1 MDRVSRGVSRGLNA
15 FLDTLTS
22 ARASGH
28 QVVCIQ
34 CHGRVSS
41 ESYLTTHAKGF
52 KLDFCSRKCGH
63 SYWYEYGQHQKTPP
77 AVPQGAFGPQLRHT
91 RRCVPP
97 SAGPRTC
104 RLPGCNKPCFVE
116 GTRVHDYCGRSH
128 AQQANAVAA
137 GAVAGPQTYGSHSC
151 HSVYGECKAV
161 LGRVICICKPWER
174 PRQSCLY
181 WLCPGVPNEVRE
193 VSCQLQCIMKSA
205 H

>member
-63 SYWYEYGQHQKTPP
+63 SYWYEYGQHQITPP
-77 AVPQGAFGPQLRHT
+77 AAVPQGAFGPQ
-91 RRCVPP
+91 
-97 SAGPRTC
+97 
-104 RLPGCNKPCFVE
+104 
-116 GTRVHDYCGRSH
+116 RSH
-128 AQQANAVAA
+128 AQKGNAVAA

-161 LGRVICICKPWER
+161 LGGVINH
-174 PRQSCLY
+174 
-181 WLCPGVPNEVRE
+181 GN
-193 VSCQLQCIMKSA
+193 CQGSPVLTLSK
-205 H
+205 

>member
-1 MDRVSRGVSRGLNA
+1 MDRVSRGVSRSLNA

-77 AVPQGAFGPQLRHT
+77 AVPQG
-91 RRCVPP
+91 
-97 SAGPRTC
+97 PRTC

-151 HSVYGECKAV
+151 HSVYGPIYFYNRGE
-161 LGRVICICKPWER
+161 PYYEFTNF
-174 PRQSCLY
+174 Y
-181 WLCPGVPNEVRE
+181 E
-193 VSCQLQCIMKSA
+193 IMV
-205 H
+205 